1 MAEQTRSGGGTLFD
15 NLTYDTWMY
24 DADTVDSK
32 IAAAITGG
40 YTVQGTKAVAQLNA
54 LAPTVGTASSTLKV
68 GHVYNVSDGGTLTAP
83 ATSADATVAA
93 GDNVVWTNVGWD
105 RLTGLV
111 DVSGKQDAITAT
123 GILKGTGSGVVAA
136 TPGTDYVASLSQATD
151 AVVTV
156 SGSSGALTVDH
167 AKKGPSSTGNTSK
180 GDTSNQT
187 PAFGS
192 GFKVLSATVD
202 KYGHV
207 TALAE
212 HTVTIPSAVA
222 VASGQTGAKNGL
234 MSSADKALLDKIVT
248 ALNGSSAVSSGLNIL
263 HTGSGNDYLNLYVGD
278 TQVGKVVAGAKI
290 SGTTASL
297 VDSCG
302 IVVIPVAASG
312 VKGVVE
318 IAASVGN
325 NSNVVPTAAAVSGA
339 ISGAVSGMGAALAEA
354 ISGITHPVSG
364 VTVNHVNVVNSGT
377 GIAEIPL
384 AYVQSGTS
392 YAGVVKV
399 ATALDDSTSGVV
411 PTAAQVSGALSG
423 AVSGLQSGVG
433 AVSGAV
439 SGEKAKRNAVST
451 ALSTYDSLTQSSSMQ
466 TTRNLINALLSAL
479 KTFGS
484 DAA

>member
-1 MAEQTRSGGGTLFD
+1 MPEQTRSGGGTLFD
-15 NLTYDTWMY
+15 NLTFDTWMY

-40 YTVQGTKAVAQLNA
+40 YTVQGTKTVAQLNA
-54 LAPTVGTASSTLKV
+54 LAPTLGTASSTLKV

-123 GILKGTGSGVVAA
+123 GILKGTSCGVVAA
-136 TPGTDYVASLSQATD
+136 TPGTDYVASLSQASD

-156 SGSSGALTVDH
+156 TGSNGALTVDH
-167 AKKGPSSTGNTSK
+167 AKKGPSSSSNTSK
-180 GDTSNQT
+180 GDTAAQT
-187 PAFGS
+187 PGFG
-192 GFKVLSATVD
+192 GTFKVLSATVD

-212 HTVTIPSAVA
+212 HNVTIPSAVA

-234 MSSADKALLDKIVT
+234 MSSSDKALLDKIVT
-248 ALNGSSAVSSGLNIL
+248 ALSGSSAVSTGLNIL
-263 HTGSGNDYLNLYVGD
+263 HTGSGTDFSNLYVGD
-278 TQVGKVVAGAKI
+278 THVGKVVAGAKI

-339 ISGAVSGMGAALAEA
+339 ISEAVCGMSSALAEA

-364 VTVNHVNVVNSGT
+364 VTVDNVDVVNPGT

-384 AYVQSGTS
+384 AYVQSGT
-392 YAGVVKV
+392 YRAGVVKV
-399 ATALDDSTSGVV
+399 AETLADSTSGVV

-423 AVSGLQSGVG
+423 AVSGLQTGVG
-433 AVSGAV
+433 AVSDAV

-479 KTFGS
+479 KSFGS